1 MKVSTGSQGTFE
13 KEIEQAVNAL
23 QAKDYVNA
31 QGHLKQAMLE
41 SENNNAPE
49 VHNLYGVLAELT
61 GDLSMA
67 GKHYRAAYALDPAY
81 KPASRNLERITSF
94 YYSSRDMNPDLGDK
108 PETEASIDYFLEF
121 DDRNI
126 GHLRKREPIK

>member
-1 MKVSTGSQGTFE
+1 MKLGTGAHGSFE
-13 KEIEQAVNAL
+13 KKIEQAVNAL
-23 QAKDYVNA
+23 QAKDYAAA
-31 QGHLKQAMLE
+31 QEYLKYAMFE
-41 SENNNAPE
+41 NENNNAPE

-61 GDLSMA
+61 GDLSLA

-94 YYSSRDMNPDLGDK
+94 YYIPWDTTPDFGDK
-108 PETEASIDYFLEF
+108 PETEASIDYIIEF
-121 DDRNI
+121 DNRNI